1 MFVAVLKNTTVS
13 LKAPANAAVI
23 NGGGG
28 GHVRLDVVT
37 TSSPGSKGVTFESSI
52 VLLEAAARNDLD
64 EVRRLLES
72 GVSPDSTNEDGLTAL
87 HQCCIDDS
95 EEMMKI
101 LVQYGGDPNAT
112 DTEKWTPLVRQLPFT
127 IPQPHHAELTFIEG
141 GNVKQNFDTTCSRHA

>member
-1 MFVAVLKNTTVS
+1 MLKNTTVS

-23 NGGGG
+23 NGGG

-95 EEMMKI
+95 EEMMKLLI
-101 LVQYGGDPNAT
+101 QYGGNPNAT
-112 DTEKWTPLVRQLPFT
+112 DTEKWTPLVRKN
-127 IPQPHHAELTFIEG
+127 I
-141 GNVKQNFDTTCSRHA
+141 

>member
-1 MFVAVLKNTTVS
+1 MS

-127 IPQPHHAELTFIEG
+127 IPQHYAWRNMLAMSDQKVAETATS
-141 GNVKQNFDTTCSRHA
+141 Q

>member
-1 MFVAVLKNTTVS
+1 MHHPGNGHHDDS
-13 LKAPANAAVI
+13 LSLRLAGVPSG
-23 NGGGG
+23 NGS
-28 GHVRLDVVT
+28 R
-37 TSSPGSKGVTFESSI
+37 GVTFESSI

-64 EVRRLLES
+64 EVRRLLET

-112 DTEKWTPLVRQLPFT
+112 DTEKWTPLVRATFHLP
-127 IPQPHHAELTFIEG
+127 QNYAWRNMLAKLDQKVAENGTS
-141 GNVKQNFDTTCSRHA
+141 Q

>member
-1 MFVAVLKNTTVS
+1 M
-13 LKAPANAAVI
+13 KAPANAAVI
-23 NGGGG
+23 NGGG

-101 LVQYGGDPNAT
+101 LVQYGGDPNGT
-112 DTEKWTPLVRQLPFT
+112 DTEKWTPLVRPTLHYHSKLVGSILAIT
-127 IPQPHHAELTFIEG
+127 IPYQFLCKVAILIVRVG
-141 GNVKQNFDTTCSRHA
+141 DCKN

>member
-1 MFVAVLKNTTVS
+1 MITSTT
-13 LKAPANAAVI
+13 
-23 NGGGG
+23 
-28 GHVRLDVVT
+28 T
-37 TSSPGSKGVTFESSI
+37 TGGSKGVTFESSI

-64 EVRRLLES
+64 EVRRLLET

-112 DTEKWTPLVRQLPFT
+112 DTEKWTPLVR
-127 IPQPHHAELTFIEG
+127 PHHPSFFPSVQL
-141 GNVKQNFDTTCSRHA
+141 VWCSVNFYTQA

>member
-1 MFVAVLKNTTVS
+1 MLKNATVS

-23 NGGGG
+23 NGGG

-87 HQCCIDDS
+87 HQAV
-95 EEMMKI
+95 
-101 LVQYGGDPNAT
+101 LVGQVRTHPGLQQPAD
-112 DTEKWTPLVRQLPFT
+112 LVEVVTGTSVLLSSPF
-127 IPQPHHAELTFIEG
+127 IFFSPQG
-141 GNVKQNFDTTCSRHA
+141 